1 MIDHEW
7 LERELALVNDELA
20 RKFPAVP
27 RERVSSAVD
36 IAASEYVPTARI
48 ANYLPI
54 LIERRARRYLSD
66 AS

>member
-20 RKFPAVP
+20 RRFPSVP

-36 IAASEYVPTARI
+36 VAASEYLPTARI
-48 ANYLPI
+48 TNYLPI
-54 LIERRARRYLSD
+54 LIERRARTYLSNL
-66 AS
+66 